1 MSSPPAV
8 VHVFETNRGIQSL
21 AIRVSLVH
29 QESNTR
35 QMHRVCLFLR
45 SQNQPSGN
53 ALSAI
58 FGQHSSVMAIIIR
71 SAISGACS
79 LVAHCIFGLGKV

>member
-29 QESNTR
+29 QETNTR

-45 SQNQPSGN
+45 SQNQPSGTSLGEKIY
-53 ALSAI
+53 AYILKVSRLI
-58 FGQHSSVMAIIIR
+58 PIPYYRYVTVSSI
-71 SAISGACS
+71 
-79 LVAHCIFGLGKV
+79 GLRLL